1 MMFSETEHGAA
12 RYKGPAGVAIITI
25 LGVISAVFFFTGCFG
40 KEDPE
45 AWRTKDNSLMADL
58 MMRDFVKKRLKSPSA
73 AQFAP
78 ATEKAGRI
86 IEKQADSVYFVKSF
100 VDSQN
105 SFGASVRIHYHGEI
119 KQISKDNW
127 QLISLEFED

>member
-1 MMFSETEHGAA
+1 MFSETGHGVT
-12 RYKGPAGVAIITI
+12 RHNGPAGMVILTI
-25 LGVISAVFFFTGCFG
+25 LAVMSAAFLFTGCFG

-58 MMRDFVKKRLKSPSA
+58 MMRDFVKKQLKSPSTA
-73 AQFAP
+73 KFAP

-86 IEKQADSVYFVKSF
+86 IEKNADNVYFVKSF

-105 SFGASVRIHYHGEI
+105 SLGATIRTHYHGEI